1 MPETETW
8 PALLGP
14 LVTAYAPVLAA
25 PGPNL
30 LVVLRAGVA
39 APGRGPLVAALG
51 VACGAGLAAAL
62 AGLGASLLPAGR
74 LVTGLGTALFA
85 LLMLR
90 AAYRLASGRAGPAE
104 DPSRM
109 VPGRDAGTFALGLG
123 AALTNPVSL
132 AFFAGFFLAHP
143 GRGAV
148 PLAGAAVFGM
158 AATWFGL
165 VGLVLTR
172 PACRARLAGT
182 GRLARL
188 ALALA
193 LVACAALAVWR
204 ALGA

>member
-1 MPETETW
+1 MFDAEAW
-8 PALLGP
+8 PTVLGP

-39 APGRGPLVAALG
+39 GTGRGPLVAALG
-51 VACGAGLAAAL
+51 VACGAGLAAAF

-90 AAYRLASGRAGPAE
+90 AAYRLASGRAGLPDDPA
-104 DPSRM
+104 RFA
-109 VPGRDAGTFALGLG
+109 PGRDAGTFALGLG
-123 AALTNPVSL
+123 AAVTNPVSL

-143 GRGAV
+143 DRAAV
-148 PLAGAAVFGM
+148 PVAGAAVFCM

-165 VGLVLTR
+165 VGLVLAR

-182 GRLARL
+182 GRPARL
-188 ALALA
+188 VLAVL
-193 LVACAALAVWR
+193 LVACAALAVR
-204 ALGA
+204 HALAG

>member
-1 MPETETW
+1 MPETEIW

-14 LVTAYAPVLAA
+14 LVTAYAPVLAS

-30 LVVLRAGVA
+30 LVVVRASVA

-51 VACGAGLAAAL
+51 VACGAALAASF

-85 LLMLR
+85 FLMLR
-90 AAYRLASGRAGPAE
+90 AALRLISGRAGRPDDPA
-104 DPSRM
+104 RLA
-109 VPGRDAGTFALGLG
+109 PGRDAGTFALGLG

-132 AFFAGFFLAHP
+132 AFFTGFFLAHP
-143 GRGAV
+143 DRAAL
-148 PLAGAAVFGM
+148 PLAGAAVFCM
-158 AATWFGL
+158 AALWFGL
-165 VGLVLTR
+165 VGLVLAR

-182 GRLARL
+182 GRLARHVL
-188 ALALA
+188 AAS

-204 ALGA
+204 AVQA

>member
-1 MPETETW
+1 MFDADAW

-30 LVVLRAGVA
+30 LVVLRASVT
-39 APGRGPLVAALG
+39 APGRGPVVAALG
-51 VACGAGLAAAL
+51 VACGAGLVAAF

-74 LVTGLGTALFA
+74 LVTVVGTVVFA

-90 AAYRLASGRAGPAE
+90 AAYRLASGRAGLPDDPA
-104 DPSRM
+104 RL

-123 AALTNPVSL
+123 AAVTNPVSFT
-132 AFFAGFFLAHP
+132 FFAGFFLAHP
-143 GRGAV
+143 DRAAV
-148 PLAGAAVFGM
+148 PVAGAAVFCM
-158 AATWFGL
+158 AAAWFGL
-165 VGLVLTR
+165 VGFVLAR

-188 ALALA
+188 VLAGL
-193 LVACAALAVWR
+193 LVACAALAIWR
-204 ALGA
+204 ALPM